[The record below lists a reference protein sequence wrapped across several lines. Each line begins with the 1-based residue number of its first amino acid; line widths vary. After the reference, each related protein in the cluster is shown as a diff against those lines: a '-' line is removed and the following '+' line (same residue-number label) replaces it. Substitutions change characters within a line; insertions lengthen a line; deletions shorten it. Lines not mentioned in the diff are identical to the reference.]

1 MSIRYLWMLASLLN
15 INPYN
20 REHNQVLPESREW
33 EQINST
39 VSQGFEGIRQ
49 LVINLC
55 TPQLLIYKFPVSIDI
70 IIGQKFKHC
79 LFEPTN
85 QDYK

>member
-1 MSIRYLWMLASLLN
+1 MGDKFMYS
-15 INPYN
+15 
-20 REHNQVLPESREW
+20 
-33 EQINST
+33 
-39 VSQGFEGIRQ
+39 
-49 LVINLC
+49 

-85 QDYK
+85 QDYKKYPKFLTQRIREGLNKTLGKVGFTVKSPLPF